1 MAAPLVLSFGMRSLF
16 TFVDI
21 AFASRLGDAAI
32 AAVGGLS
39 FPYEILM
46 IACWVGVSTGLTSN
60 LSQAMGK
67 RQGARIEQILSVSR
81 GIVWSLVPLFS
92 AIAVYIYFG
101 AYHMGL
107 DPVLARQFSIYGGVL
122 IGGSAFTAFWSI
134 IPDSIVKAHHDTK
147 STMWAGIWS
156 NLINVGL
163 NTLFLFVFHW
173 GVFGIAFSTVLGRFG
188 GLVYALRK
196 AAHHEAGRQASG
208 LDTDPTL
215 DPHPLRSFLSLALPS
230 SMTYGLMAVE
240 TGLVNWLLAR
250 QPNATESIAAY
261 GIYSRVLQFAAMPII
276 AAAVAVLPYVA
287 RRFGEGNIRAIRD
300 GMRQILLVAVV
311 YCVGLVTPAL
321 LVGGPRLARGLA
333 ESPLT
338 AELAT
343 IALALCPLACLAM
356 VPFSLCRPAFEGL
369 QRGRPGLVMAVFR
382 YTILTIPFAFAGMKA
397 ADFLGRPPLYG
408 LLAGLIGASG
418 LASAVFFIWM
428 RRFLGDLEAQERAA
442 APQPRPAGQPGAARF
457 SAPATLPSEP
467 TAPLSARQDAPE
479 D

>member
-134 IPDSIVKAHHDTK
+134 IPDSIVKAHHDTQ

-173 GVFGIAFSTVLGRFG
+173 GVFGIALSTVLGRFG

-196 AAHHEAGRQASG
+196 AARHEAARQASG

-321 LVGGPRLARGLA
+321 LVGGPWLARALA

-343 IALALCPLACLAM
+343 MALALCPLACLAM

-369 QRGRPGLVMAVFR
+369 QRGRPGLAMAVFR

-397 ADFLGRPPLYG
+397 ADLLGRPPLHG
-408 LLAGLIGASG
+408 LIAGLIGASG